1 MRSSIP
7 SMENA
12 TTDCEL
18 GTDTRATSSW
28 EVAGTVSMQ
37 VADYYGQAGRMMR

>member
-18 GTDTRATSSW
+18 GTDRLLERLVCKWLTTMAKLG
-28 EVAGTVSMQ
+28 E
-37 VADYYGQAGRMMR
+37 